1 MKDMASSLLI
11 GMRMRKYIEFE
22 DFNEA
27 HDELNYVLTRS
38 AYKFP
43 EEIVEDIIHYLFSCD
58 GIAEVYADDETLS
71 DYLRRAML
79 RWFN

>member
-1 MKDMASSLLI
+1 MASSLLL
-11 GMRMRKYIEFE
+11 GMRIRKYIEFE

-27 HDELNYVLTRS
+27 RDELQYLITRS

-43 EEIVEDIIHYLFSCD
+43 EEIVEEIINLLFSCD
-58 GIAEVYADDETLS
+58 GIAEVFADDETLA

-79 RWFN
+79 RWTN

>member
-1 MKDMASSLLI
+1 VTDMASSLLL
-11 GMRMRKYIEFE
+11 GMRIRKYIEFE

-27 HDELNYVLTRS
+27 RDELQYLITRS

-43 EEIVEDIIHYLFSCD
+43 EEIVEEIINLLFSCD
-58 GIAEVYADDETLS
+58 GIAEVFADDETLA

-79 RWFN
+79 RWTN

>member
-1 MKDMASSLLI
+1 MTDMASSLLL
-11 GMRMRKYIEFE
+11 GMRIRKYIEFE

-27 HDELNYVLTRS
+27 RDELQYLITRS

-43 EEIVEDIIHYLFSCD
+43 EEIVEEIINLLFSCD
-58 GIAEVYADDETLS
+58 GIAEVFADDETLA

-79 RWFN
+79 RWTN